1 MMTSKKTLSAI
12 ALTLAFTFIFIA
24 GCESLRFAP
33 SENQKK
39 NAYLHERTTMFA
51 AQQAKDESASA
62 QLQALTELSHLQSG
76 SYTAYFG
83 LPAELPQVYSAQDV
97 LAQSNYEIANAS
109 LAESAQRPDPWD
121 TADALL
127 DLGIGLSAILGGVY
141 GTKAVKFL
149 QDARAKSQ
157 ALKEVVQN
165 NELFKSQNPASADAF
180 KQAQQN
186 QSPETKTL
194 VTELKSQ

>member
-1 MMTSKKTLSAI
+1 MKSKKVFGRILLVVLI
-12 ALTLAFTFIFIA
+12 LIFIA

-33 SENQKK
+33 SEIQKK
-39 NAYLHERTTMFA
+39 NAYLHERAAMFA
-51 AQQAKDESASA
+51 AQKAKDESASA
-62 QLQALTELSHLQSG
+62 QLQALTELSHAQSG

-83 LPAELPQVYSAQDV
+83 LPSELPQTYTAQDV
-97 LAQSNYEIANAS
+97 LTQSNYALASAS

-157 ALKEVVQN
+157 ALKEVIKN

-186 QSPETKTL
+186 QSHETKIL
-194 VTELKSQ
+194 VTELKT

>member
-1 MMTSKKTLSAI
+1 MKTKNTLAAI
-12 ALTLAFTFIFIA
+12 ALTLVVAFVFLA
-24 GCESLRFAP
+24 GCDSLRFAP

-39 NAYLHERTTMFA
+39 NAYLHERATMFA
-51 AQQAKDESASA
+51 AQQAKDESASQ

-83 LPAELPQVYSAQDV
+83 LPVELPSAYTAQDI

-109 LAESAQRPDPWD
+109 LVESAQRPDPWD

-149 QDARAKSQ
+149 QDAKAKSQ
-157 ALKEVVQN
+157 ALKEVIKN
-165 NELFKSQNPASADAF
+165 NELFKSQNPASADSF

-186 QSPETKTL
+186 QSPETKIL
-194 VTELKSQ
+194 VTELKNGS